1 MALKIGLIKLC
12 DRIHNLRTMEDFSA
26 EDIGEKIEETDAY
39 LLPLARD
46 IGATHPIVLVQ
57 LQSAMIAAQNII
69 IRKQAMKIL

>member
-1 MALKIGLIKLC
+1 MAFKIGIIKLC
-12 DRIHNLRTMEDFSA
+12 DRIHNLRTMEDFSP
-26 EDIGEKIEETDAY
+26 EDIGEKLEETDAY

-46 IGATHPIVLVQ
+46 IGATHPKVLVQ